1 MDAPLVRT
9 SPPLTSLNIPA
20 ILSRSSSLM
29 LIEFVGAIER
39 RPPRWKFTVLLLVI
53 SAYMESICVLNPH
66 FVYFT

>member
-1 MDAPLVRT
+1 M
-9 SPPLTSLNIPA
+9 PA
-20 ILSRSSSLM
+20 GGGGAGGLM